1 MDQKGV
7 NILILGII
15 AVIAV
20 FALVLLFKTAMTGA
34 IIHQDIPYLYL
45 YNIQPHT
52 QPGIQPQ
59 DSRTIQDVAIS
70 EEFGIVD
77 IYNHRKYNDWPGD
90 LYSPNWPNEIPRG
103 R

>member
-34 IIHQDIPYLYL
+34 IIHPDIPYLYM
-45 YNIQPHT
+45 YDVRPHT

-70 EEFGIVD
+70 EEVGIVD
-77 IYNHRKYNDWPGD
+77 IYQHRKYNDWPGD
-90 LYSPNWPNEIPRG
+90 VYSPNWPNEIPRG

>member
-1 MDQKGV
+1 MEQKGV

-15 AVIAV
+15 SVIAI

-34 IIHQDIPYLYL
+34 AVKQELPFLYM
-45 YNIQPHT
+45 YDIQPHT

-59 DSRTIQDVAIS
+59 DSRTIQAVAVS
-70 EEFGIVD
+70 EEAGIVKID
-77 IYNHRKYNDWPGD
+77 DHQKYNDWPGD
-90 LYSPNWPNEIPRG
+90 LYSPNWPNVIPRG